1 MRTLSVFAVGVVVL
15 GCGRAE
21 HPAVPSATLVSP
33 ATRVVAAAPDESA
46 RPVLAQVT
54 PEATSTQSA
63 ASTSG
68 ERTRDIS
75 FDDIKFKM
83 EKKEK
88 FKRSMLTEKI
98 EKLSGKTVKIRGYIF
113 PGGIFKQKGIT
124 KFVLVRD
131 NQECCFGP
139 GAALF
144 DCVIVRMKPGK
155 STDFSVRPIAVE
167 GKFSIREFRQG
178 KKLRAV
184 YAISG
189 DSAK

>member
-1 MRTLSVFAVGVVVL
+1 MRFLSLFAIVVTVL

-21 HPAVPSATLVSP
+21 QPAAPSTKI
-33 ATRVVAAAPDESA
+33 VAAAPA
-46 RPVLAQVT
+46 KQALAQVAARR
-54 PEATSTQSA
+54 PGATSTESA
-63 ASTSG
+63 APSSG
-68 ERTRDIS
+68 ERTRDIT
-75 FDDIKFKM
+75 FDDIKFKKS
-83 EKKEK
+83 KKEK
-88 FKRSMLTEKI
+88 FKRSMLSEKI
-98 EKLSGKTVKIRGYIF
+98 EELAGKKVKIRGYIF

-139 GAALF
+139 GAAIF

-155 STDFSVRPIAVE
+155 STDFSVRPITVE
-167 GKFSIREFRQG
+167 GRFSIREFRQG

-184 YAISG
+184 YSISG